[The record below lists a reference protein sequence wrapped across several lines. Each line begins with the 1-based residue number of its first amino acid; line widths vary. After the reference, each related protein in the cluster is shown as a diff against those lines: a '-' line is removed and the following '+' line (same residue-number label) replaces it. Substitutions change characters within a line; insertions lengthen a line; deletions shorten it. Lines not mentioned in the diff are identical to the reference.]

1 MASRTY
7 RRSNRLIQAFGCPCD
22 KALAQ
27 YANRRIDADLAR
39 RGFLIGM
46 GASMLAAVLPEFS
59 RAQQPGAATAAAQST
74 TFTNFRL
81 FDGKSDAL
89 QGGMYLVV
97 EGGRISQLRRGAPPV
112 TEGQRVI
119 DCGGK
124 VMMPGLIDMHW
135 HSLIAALPIQVVLQG
150 DMSFVYLA
158 AGAEAQRTLL
168 RGFTTIRDVGGP
180 AFALRQAIDAGVLSG
195 PRIYPCGAMITTT
208 GGHGDF
214 RLLAD
219 IPRTTGQL
227 SAVEKTGGSAIADSA
242 DEVRLRVRE
251 QFMQGATQIKIVGN
265 GGVSTPRSP
274 LDMLTFT
281 EPQLRAAVET
291 ASDWGTYVAVHAY
304 TPAAVQR
311 AVAAGAQCIEHGHL
325 MDERSAEAL
334 AKNGT
339 WLSTQPFVSEEDVA
353 PLQGPAREKFQA
365 VVSGTDNMYRLARKH
380 GLKVAFGT
388 DLIFSPTLATRQGT
402 MLGHMTRW
410 YSAAETLRMATG
422 INGQLLALAGERNPY
437 PGKLGVLEEGAYADL
452 LIVAGDPLQDV
463 TLLADPGQ
471 NLQLIMKDGRIYKDT
486 LKA

>member
-7 RRSNRLIQAFGCPCD
+7 RGNKRLVQAVACPCD

-27 YANRRIDADLAR
+27 YANRRISADLSR

-46 GASMLAAVLPEFS
+46 GASMLSAVLPEFS
-59 RAQQPGAATAAAQST
+59 RAQQSSPAAAPSQPT

-81 FDGKSDAL
+81 FDGKSNAL
-89 QGGMYLVV
+89 QDGMYLVV
-97 EGGRISQLRRGAPPV
+97 DGSRISQLRRGTPPAAD
-112 TEGQRVI
+112 GQRVI

-124 VMMPGLIDMHW
+124 VMIPGLIDMHW
-135 HSLIAALPIQVVLQG
+135 HALLAALPIQVVLQS
-150 DMSFVYLA
+150 DMSFVHIA
-158 AGAEAQRTLL
+158 AGGEAERTLL

-180 AFALRQAIDAGVLSG
+180 AFALKQAIDAGMLSG
-195 PRIYPCGAMITTT
+195 PRIYPSGAMITTT

-214 RLLAD
+214 RMLSD
-219 IPRTTGQL
+219 IPRTGGQL
-227 SAVEKTGGSAIADSA
+227 SSVERTGGSAIADSA

-291 ASDWGTYVAVHAY
+291 AGDWGTYVAVHAY

-311 AVAAGAQCIEHGHL
+311 ALAAGAQCIEHGHL
-325 MDERSAEAL
+325 MDDRTAEL
-334 AKNGT
+334 IAKNGT

-353 PLQGPAREKFQA
+353 PLQGPAREKFQE
-365 VVSGTDNMYRLARKH
+365 VVHGTNNMYTLSRKH

-388 DLIFSPTLATRQGT
+388 DLIFSPVLARRQGT
-402 MLGHMTRW
+402 MLGHLTQW
-410 YSAAETLRMATG
+410 YSAADALRMATG
-422 INGQLLALAGERNPY
+422 VNGQLLALSGERNPY

-452 LIVAGDPLQDV
+452 LVVAGDPLQDL
-463 TLLADPGQ
+463 TLLGNPDQ
-471 NLQLIMKDGRIYKDT
+471 NLQLIMKDGRVYKDT